1 MRLALL
7 FTLLLLGSAVQAQS
21 APVPTDRLRF
31 DAPYVT
37 RAFDASTGDISAV
50 NRVLNPGPA
59 PIRAR
64 WIREV
69 VEAPTGWHVAISDG
83 ERENSYRVDSAD
95 FVIPAYG
102 SAPITPHVS
111 AAAGA
116 GDVQVTV
123 EVFAVDDRRNAA
135 MSTFRFEQAT
145 RRTAPRSVN
154 LYPNPGDDEFRIDS
168 ALPLARVTLTNL
180 LGRVVKTF
188 PGTQDSFDVSDLPN
202 GVYLVGMLGT
212 DGRVVKTLRF
222 SKRTARP

>member
-7 FTLLLLGSAVQAQS
+7 FTCLLIGSAAWGQS
-21 APVPTDRLRF
+21 DRLRF

-37 RAFDASTGDISAV
+37 RAFDERTGDISAV
-50 NRVLNPGPA
+50 NRVLNPGPT

-69 VEAPTGWHVAISDG
+69 VQAPEGWTVSVSDG
-83 ERENSYRVDSAD
+83 EQENSYRVDSAD

-111 AAAGA
+111 AASGR
-116 GDVQVTV
+116 GDVQVTI
-123 EVFAVDDRRNAA
+123 EVFAVDDRRNST
-135 MSTFRFEQAT
+135 MSTFRFEQAD
-145 RRTAPRSVN
+145 RRATARVVN
-154 LYPNPGDDEFRIDS
+154 LYPNPGDDQFRIDS
-168 ALPLARVTLTNL
+168 SLPLANVTLTNL
-180 LGRVVKTF
+180 LGRIVKTF
-188 PGTQDSFDVSDLPN
+188 PGTQDTFDVSDLPN

>member
-7 FTLLLLGSAVQAQS
+7 FTFLLSGLAVWAQS
-21 APVPTDRLRF
+21 DRLRF

-37 RAFDASTGDISAV
+37 RSFDASTGDISAV
-50 NRVLNPGPA
+50 NRVLNPGPKA
-59 PIRAR
+59 VRAR
-64 WIREV
+64 WVREI
-69 VEAPTGWHVAISDG
+69 VEVPPGWDVAISDG
-83 ERENSYRVDSAD
+83 ERESNYRVDSAD
-95 FVIPAYG
+95 FEIPAYG
-102 SAPITPHVS
+102 SAPITPHVT
-111 AAAGA
+111 AAAGR

-123 EVFAVDDRRNAA
+123 KVFAVDDREHAA
-135 MSTFRFEQAT
+135 TSTFRFEQSD
-145 RRTAPRSVN
+145 RRASRRRVN

-168 ALPLARVTLTNL
+168 SLPLASVTLTNL

>member
-7 FTLLLLGSAVQAQS
+7 FTFLLSGLAAWAQS
-21 APVPTDRLRF
+21 AADRLRF

-37 RAFDASTGDISAV
+37 RTFEATTGDISAV
-50 NRVLNPGPA
+50 NRVLNPGPT
-59 PIRAR
+59 PVRAR

-69 VEAPTGWHVAISDG
+69 VEAPPGWDVAISDG
-83 ERENSYRVDSAD
+83 ERENNYRVDSAD
-95 FVIPAYG
+95 FTIPAYG
-102 SAPITPHVS
+102 SAPITPHVT
-111 AAAGA
+111 AAGGR

-123 EVFAVDDRRNAA
+123 KVFPVNNRRQAA
-135 MSTFRFEQAT
+135 MSTFRFERAD
-145 RRTAPRSVN
+145 RRSTPRIVN

-168 ALPLARVTLTNL
+168 SLPLASVTLTNL

-188 PGTQDSFDVSDLPN
+188 PGAQDSFDVSDLPN